1 MWEYTMQSISC
12 QVIYEI
18 VGPVRHSKERP
29 SHLLRRFY
37 TQFRL
42 AGDAG
47 AVILNA
53 HIQLADCVIV

>member
-1 MWEYTMQSISC
+1 MQSISC